1 MRYLLAIVV
10 PPAAVIGLGRR
21 SLAIAPIAVFWLAAL
36 AVLGLLAPSGGWRA
50 LAVVLWLAAAVW
62 AVLTVRG
69 AEDDER
75 HTPDSTAERHVDPER
90 HYPAED
96 QVPRDE

>member
-1 MRYLLAIVV
+1 MRYLLAVVV

-21 SLAIAPIAVFWLAAL
+21 SLAFAPIAVFWIGAL
-36 AVLGLLAPSGGWRA
+36 VVLGLLPHGWWRG
-50 LAVVLWLAAAVW
+50 LAAVLWLAAAVW
-62 AVLTVRG
+62 ALLTVRG
-69 AEDDER
+69 AEADEA

-96 QVPRDE
+96 QTPPE